1 MVSMTPHNPGSVS
14 GASGWI
20 LSNFVPETWILN
32 PLAPEPPVTAPLRIH
47 EPSITCDVITLTVK
61 ENFVHQLS
69 CVGWG
74 DHSNHTRM
82 STIRSRRPEKKTEKK
97 TCNADPKF
105 LMKILFHYRPTF
117 PKNVSHRTEGKSERI
132 EKRKNSGGEKAKRKS
147 QDCFLRMSEL
157 WKHSVNGFAVL
168 RDQKKGSTC
177 LKTRFSATFP
187 GANGLR
193 EVN

>member
-47 EPSITCDVITLTVK
+47 VPSITCDVIPLTVK
-61 ENFVHQLS
+61 VNFVHQLS
-69 CVGWG
+69 CAGWG

-97 TCNADPKF
+97 TCNAEPKF

-132 EKRKNSGGEKAKRKS
+132 VEERKRKEKVKTAFCACPNCES
-147 QDCFLRMSEL
+147 IL
-157 WKHSVNGFAVL
+157 WTVL
-168 RDQKKGSTC
+168 RFFVTRKKVRLAWKRDFRQHSQG
-177 LKTRFSATFP
+177 RM
-187 GANGLR
+187 G
-193 EVN
+193 